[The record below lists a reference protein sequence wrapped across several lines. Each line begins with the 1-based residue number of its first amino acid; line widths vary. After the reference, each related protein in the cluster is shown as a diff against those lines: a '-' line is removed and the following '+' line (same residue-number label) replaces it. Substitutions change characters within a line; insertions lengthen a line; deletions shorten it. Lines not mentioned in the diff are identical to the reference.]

1 VIDVPY
7 TFQCREMLFVLGRM
21 RPAPGQPETGT
32 VTQAAMELA
41 NELKRNVI
49 VVDDQELLV
58 ELDEP
63 VEAVAIARALELR
76 VSRCVAAPLAMELLR
91 ESGGPAKDA
100 WDWLRGQLKL
110 QHDLATGIVKLEDV
124 DRATLPPNVDTIP
137 DGKGVLLWIIHGL
150 DDRVEF
156 TDREIVIGR
165 QGDLVIDDSIVSRT
179 HARIVARHGTW
190 AIENQSATHAT
201 YADGRPIRS
210 RCLVPGMT
218 IGVGP
223 ARIVVLSVR

>member
-21 RPAPGQPETGT
+21 RPTPGQPDTGT
-32 VTQAAMELA
+32 VTDAAMQLA
-41 NELKRNVI
+41 NELSRNVI

-63 VEAVAIARALELR
+63 VEAVAVARSLELR
-76 VSRCVAAPLAMELLR
+76 VARCVAAPLAMELLR

-100 WDWLRGQLKL
+100 WGWLRTQLRL
-110 QHDLATGIVKLEDV
+110 QHDLASGIVKLDDV
-124 DRATLPPNVDTIP
+124 DRTTLPDNVDTIP
-137 DGKGVLLWIIHGL
+137 DGKGVLLWIIHGV
-150 DDRVEF
+150 DDRIEF
-156 TDREIVIGR
+156 VDREILLGR
-165 QGDLVIDDSIVSRT
+165 QGDLVIDDTIVSRT
-179 HARIVARHGTW
+179 HARLVPRHGTW
-190 AIENQSATHAT
+190 AIENQSATHST

-218 IGVGP
+218 IGIGP